1 MSIKLN
7 QGFYTG
13 LLGYSV
19 KKEYLGNALQHREI
33 ETLTLEIYG
42 TDTLN
47 KADLSSYL
55 KTTIA
60 SAVNAF
66 SGDVNITSL
75 SVPISQESKEN
86 NIRFCKYT
94 TTAEIRRTGNFLGS
108 HSGEFSSDES
118 EYYPGPSGI
127 KFIITGYFKYLEEFG
142 ESFSFAT
149 KEDGSKDYSHSI
161 NLTLRS
167 GDSNKTTKTLAQEI
181 SSALFASDKLI
192 TGISG
197 FSFYGFTGALQN
209 YGDSSISKNYFTET
223 YDLLKNT
230 FIFEK
235 KKELAPNNLG
245 TYTHNITR
253 SLDMGEDGIVN
264 VGENLRIV
272 GRMSF
277 SQAED
282 GFEELY
288 SGSYDRCNA
297 SLQNWTKQFGSSK
310 IDSLMNEPIDVSKTL
325 NIPALTIESVIK
337 FSNDKSWLSKYRK
350 EVTTTLDRNEAG
362 YIDITDS
369 IKYVVLQPK
378 QPNFLNLI
386 IETGVAI
393 AGVSSND
400 KTVFQI
406 VTGEKILSNARCQN
420 MYVNCG
426 YYNPKF
432 QSSGVCLSSDYEFP
446 TRGKSFGA
454 NFKYTTNPI
463 YKTILDGVEGFRII
477 DVKVSDTKPTDIFNE
492 IKIINRPT
500 NKSVIDY
507 GYQSTEGK
515 INVSLEAT
523 LERPGHNILLRP
535 YAPPI
540 PKLAK
545 LKKLAKK
552 LALDRLMNLKSLKST
567 WFLSNFEYS
576 MTSKNTISMSVEITY
591 TTKKYRPIGGQA
603 SATSIS
609 RR

>member
-1 MSIKLN
+1 MPINLN
-7 QGFYTG
+7 QGIYTG
-13 LLGYSV
+13 LLGYSL

-66 SGDVNITSL
+66 SGDVNIISL
-75 SVPISQESKEN
+75 SAPVSQELKED
-86 NIRFCKYT
+86 NIRFCKYI
-94 TTAEIRRTGNFLGS
+94 TTAEIRRTGNFTDS
-108 HSGEFSSDES
+108 HNREVNNNM
-118 EYYPGPSGI
+118 YSGI
-127 KFIITGYFKYLEEFG
+127 PSIVGYFKYMEEFG
-142 ESFSFAT
+142 ESFSFTT

-181 SSALFASDKLI
+181 SSGLFERDKL
-192 TGISG
+192 ISG
-197 FSFYGFTGALQN
+197 FSFYGFTGALLD

-230 FIFEK
+230 FSFEK

-245 TYTHNITR
+245 AYTHNITR

-264 VGENLRIV
+264 VGENLHIV

-277 SQAED
+277 SQAEA

-288 SGSYDRCNA
+288 SKSYDRCNA
-297 SLQNWTKQFGSSK
+297 SLQNWTKQFGSNT
-310 IDSLMNEPIDVSKTL
+310 IDPLMAQPIDVSKTL
-325 NIPALTIESVIK
+325 NKPALTIDSVIK

-350 EVTTTLDRNEAG
+350 EVTTTLDRNEAS

-369 IKYVVLQPK
+369 IRYVVPQPK
-378 QPNFLNLI
+378 QSNFLNLI
-386 IETGVAI
+386 IENGQTI
-393 AGVSSND
+393 P
-400 KTVFQI
+400 QI
-406 VTGEKILSNARCQN
+406 VTGEKIASNTRCQN

-426 YYNPKF
+426 YYNPSF
-432 QSSGVCLSSDYEFP
+432 QSSVVCLSSDYEFP
-446 TRGKSFGA
+446 TRGKNFGA

-463 YKTILDGVEGFRII
+463 YKTELDGVGGFKII
-477 DVKVSDTKPTDIFNE
+477 DVKVSDTKPTDILNE

-515 INVSLEAT
+515 INVSLDVT
-523 LERPGHNILLRP
+523 LERPSDNNLLNP
-535 YAPPI
+535 YTPPI
-540 PKLAK
+540 LKLAK
-545 LKKLAKK
+545 LKKLAKGI
-552 LALDRLMNLKSLKST
+552 ALDRLMNLNSLKAT

-591 TTKKYRPIGGQA
+591 TNKKTPIL
-603 SATSIS
+603 
-609 RR
+609 